1 MDEQFLRVTKKELF
15 YTAVMLGIKQL
26 VNVVYD
32 FPADEVLFDKELD
45 EARKSLKKKK
55 LLTESALDGV
65 ELDFTLMA
73 CALFCAVPN
82 DCQVIDNKSYHATI
96 YRIAEAY
103 MLMEKRTE
111 EDLAAV
117 WFTDRDIIDHYV
129 EHRSNAAD
137 GSHNEGEME
146 AATNG

>member
-55 LLTESALDGV
+55 LLTESALDGGS
-65 ELDFTLMA
+65 LSFSLMV
-73 CALFCAVPN
+73 CAAFCATPM
-82 DCQVIDNKSYHATI
+82 DCEIVDIDDHRATI
-96 YRIAEAY
+96 YHIPGFY
-103 MLMEKRTE
+103 MLLECCDE
-111 EDLAAV
+111 EEMIAM
-117 WFTDRDIIDHYV
+117 WFTDKEKLYQYIKDRRSTV
-129 EHRSNAAD
+129 EGVAD
-137 GSHNEGEME
+137 
-146 AATNG
+146 NGGIEEL